1 MLFEQLWSNP
11 LLWIGLFI
19 IALVITRRRYVW
31 WIIAILVTAWYLGND
46 FGIVWNNVIN
56 FPINLIDNV
65 SNFFGSLYDPNEG
78 LLENIFYSDYTW
90 IILFIILML
99 ATRGQG
105 VLLIIG
111 TLFVL
116 WLLGNLV
123 ILSLGIEV
131 FFAVA
136 LISVVIAMFFFR
148 NRNVPSSSESRE
160 EN

>member
-1 MLFEQLWSNP
+1 MLYETLWSNP
-11 LLWIGLFI
+11 WLWVGLFV

-31 WIIAILVTAWYLGND
+31 WIIAILATIWWLGND
-46 FGIVWNNVIN
+46 WGIVWNNVIH
-56 FPINLIDNV
+56 FPNNLVDNV
-65 SNFFGSLYDPNEG
+65 SSFFGSLYDPNEG
-78 LLENIFYSDYTW
+78 ILENIFYNDWTW

-131 FFAVA
+131 FFMVA
-136 LISVVIAMFFFR
+136 LISVVIVIFFFR